1 MGKYLT
7 KFDTQSEY
15 ETYIGGQNAI
25 LPNVSYC
32 EDQKGV
38 HYNPYVPIPRL
49 TKMFVRTNEGG
60 YTYIVDE
67 EGKVLVG
74 NYNNEEFV
82 CVDQMISETEGG
94 MVIDSLSLD
103 NSTSAIDYEWAI
115 ERWGANRNTQIIPSG
130 DKAFG
135 VYFINGEISYNG
147 ETAHLVNGHFQEDI
161 PNYE

>member
-1 MGKYLT
+1 MLKNIKLFT
-7 KFDTQSEY
+7 NHTAY
-15 ETYIGGQNAI
+15 EAVKNNIDK
-25 LPNVSYC
+25 PNVVMC
-32 EDQKGV
+32 QQEDEV
-38 HYNPYVPIPRL
+38 HYNPIVPIPRL
-49 TKMFVRTNEGG
+49 TKMFFRTNEGA

-82 CVDQMISETEGG
+82 CVDQMVSETEYG
-94 MVIDSLSLD
+94 MVIDSLD
-103 NSTSAIDYEWAI
+103 NSSSAVDYKWAI

-130 DKAFG
+130 DKYSG
-135 VYFINGEISYNG
+135 WYFINGDISCNG

>member
-1 MGKYLT
+1 M
-7 KFDTQSEY
+7 
-15 ETYIGGQNAI
+15 
-25 LPNVSYC
+25 PNVSLC
-32 EDQKGV
+32 AQENEV
-38 HYNPYVPIPRL
+38 HYNPIVPIPKL
-49 TKMFVRTNEGG
+49 TKMFIRTNEGA

-82 CVDQMISETEGG
+82 CVDQMVSETEDG
-94 MVIDSLSLD
+94 MVIDSLD
-103 NSTSAIDYEWAI
+103 NSSSAVDYEWAI

-130 DKAFG
+130 DKYSG
-135 VYFINGEISYNG
+135 WYFINGEISYNG